1 MCDVTAAGYETA
13 RVPERIHDD
22 EIEVDEAVVRHL
34 LTTQFPDIA
43 DRQLTMIEP
52 WGTDNAIWRLG
63 ADFVVRFL
71 PGMHDPV
78 RRARSG

>member
-1 MCDVTAAGYETA
+1 MCDVTAARYQTA
-13 RVPERIHDD
+13 CVPERMHDD

-34 LTTQFPDIA
+34 LATQFPEIA

-63 ADFVVRFL
+63 ADLVVRL
-71 PGMHDPV
+71 PAPD
-78 RRARSG
+78 A